1 MNVLIVSPKFHPII
15 GGGETYVLNLA
26 GRLHEAGLQVSV
38 AAEPHAERNAA
49 DYPYDVYEVDGLSDC
64 ELHIINATANMYGLI
79 KSLKPDIIHV
89 HGYFALL
96 AVGLANPDSIP
107 VIASVHSTPV
117 WGERII
123 GGMDN
128 FDAELNF
135 ARSVIDAANPE
146 LMIAANNVYADAA
159 LRVVGERTLGVEV
172 LPYPV
177 DIDYFYEQHDRSMRK
192 ELGIADDEILILTPS
207 RIIERKGI
215 KEIVNALAELPDNYH
230 LCLPGAYEPL
240 DSKYW
245 DSVCSS
251 AEYKKAKDRI
261 VIPSRRMLYDD
272 MPLLY
277 AASDI
282 IAMPSYYE
290 GAPVATVEAMASGK
304 PFVGADSQGI
314 NGFIRHGENGLLVP
328 KRSVGP
334 LAHAV
339 RQLAADETLRCRL
352 SAQAKRDVAPL
363 SWEAQLPVTI
373 AIYQKILMTEE
384 QTDPSY
390 DLLLQP

>member
-26 GRLHEAGLQVSV
+26 GRLDEAGVHVSV
-38 AAEPHAERNAA
+38 AVEPHAERNTA
-49 DYPYDVYEVDGLSDC
+49 DYPYDVYEVDGLSDG

-96 AVGLANPDSIP
+96 AVGLSNPDSIP
-107 VIASVHSTPV
+107 VIASIHSTPV

-135 ARSVIDAANPE
+135 ARSILDAANPK
-146 LMIAANNVYADAA
+146 LMTAANNVYADAA
-159 LRVVGERTLGVEV
+159 VRVVGERTVGVEV

-177 DIDYFYEQHDRSMRK
+177 DIDYFYERHDRSMRK
-192 ELGIADDEILILTPS
+192 ELGIANNEILILTPS

-251 AEYKKAKDRI
+251 AEYKKVKDRI
-261 VIPSRRMLYDD
+261 VIPARRMLYDD

-304 PFVGADSQGI
+304 PFVGANSQGI

-328 KRSVGP
+328 KKSVAP

-339 RQLAADETLRCRL
+339 RQLAADETLRYRL

-373 AIYQKILMTEE
+373 ATYQKILMTEK
-384 QTDPSY
+384 QTEPAY
-390 DLLLQP
+390 DLLLQR